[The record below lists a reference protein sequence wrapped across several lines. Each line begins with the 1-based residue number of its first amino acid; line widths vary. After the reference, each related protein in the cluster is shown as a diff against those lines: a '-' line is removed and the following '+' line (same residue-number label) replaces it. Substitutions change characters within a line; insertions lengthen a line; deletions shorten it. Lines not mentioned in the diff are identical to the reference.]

1 MLSVSIESAAITR
14 ATKLILDRYAEPLS
28 LEDLVLASGLRRFR
42 FLRLFKRET
51 GLPPHEFLIQHRI
64 EKAKESL
71 ANQASVLETAMDTG
85 FFDQSHF
92 GRHFKRITGKSPA
105 AYRRSMRSR
114 FSKKK
119 DE

>member
-1 MLSVSIESAAITR
+1 MSIESAAISR

-42 FLRLFKRET
+42 FLRLFKRKT
-51 GLPPHEFLIQHRI
+51 GLSPHKFLIQHRI

-71 ANQASVLETAMDTG
+71 ANQATVLEAAMDTG

-92 GRHFKRITGKSPA
+92 GRHFKRITGKFLA
-105 AYRRSMRSR
+105 AYRRSMRDR

-119 DE
+119 ED